1 MLQAVF
7 LRPHHVERSLRDAPV
22 EPHPLNRTL
31 EDPMFTEQRITELER
46 MLQESREA
54 ALRVWE
60 RAEHWRETLTSIRD
74 KTTDDLAHTMAKNA
88 ILNSK

>member
-1 MLQAVF
+1 
-7 LRPHHVERSLRDAPV
+7 
-22 EPHPLNRTL
+22 
-31 EDPMFTEQRITELER
+31 MFTEQRITELER

-60 RAEHWRETLTSIRD
+60 RAENWRTTLTTIRD
-74 KTTDDLAHTMAKNA
+74 KTSDDLARTMAANA